1 MYIMGLLPA
10 ESAVVFSLSCMHLK
24 CLLGTK
30 HFIELASSPEHT
42 LALLE
47 LLALDLP
54 NQVVCSACKRLHD
67 MKNIRRYNSATAH
80 QYSSFRFPKC
90 VSRDRDNETFAV
102 TSLFGATAFKMAIKR
117 YHQQSDCTEILKVM
131 SSKAAKTTEREE
143 YLRQSREEC
152 RVIQGSLIQRKQS
165 VYISRISSTATSMNY
180 DTPSAMI
187 CGHIRFTPSQ
197 HNASSA
203 IKRCHKCRT
212 EYRVDFK
219 YYDGHGL
226 AIFITTW
233 KDLGT
238 GPDTEVWKQHLP
250 SYFLSRLRAR
260 ILGQLQADVEVWSK
274 DGGPAFAFGNSNHDY
289 RFDELLTVSN
299 KPELFRFQK
308 RSLAKAKHR
317 HYTMTTL

>member
-1 MYIMGLLPA
+1 
-10 ESAVVFSLSCMHLK
+10 MHLK